1 MLLSTGQYHDAVISD
16 AHNADQ
22 VIEHLHHRPCELLI
36 TDFSMPDSHRPDGL
50 ALISYIRRHFNA
62 LHIIVMSMLDS
73 PVLLRNLL
81 DMGVRGLFD
90 KHDPLTELDCA
101 LDTVSRGHIYMSPSI
116 GNKLDTLARDTP
128 TDAALSL
135 REVEVVR
142 LLSQGL
148 SGRQIAE
155 RLNRSEKT
163 VSRHKRTAMQKL
175 GLVHDSGLIE
185 YGRALGLN

>member
-1 MLLSTGQYHDAVISD
+1 MLLSTGRYHDAVLSD

-62 LHIIVMSMLDS
+62 LDIIVMSMLDS

-81 DMGVRGLFD
+81 DLGVRGLFD